1 MENDIQVYSTYLKL
15 KDSFANGNWIDNHR
29 KVFRNFE
36 KDSYSLIKRVAIK
49 SAMCHDNGKYYTEKD
64 VERLIKEERDNIEA
78 IQKII
83 NVVPLVEEVLKN
95 NNYVVTTHTDVWDFG
110 QISIFGKNR
119 ELLLEIKI
127 RFNENAEMLH
137 NNKILN
143 LEDLNTIL
151 YDAMFQELLEQS
163 QRPYKEIK

>member
-1 MENDIQVYSTYLKL
+1 M
-15 KDSFANGNWIDNHR
+15 
-29 KVFRNFE
+29 
-36 KDSYSLIKRVAIK
+36 
-49 SAMCHDNGKYYTEKD
+49 
-64 VERLIKEERDNIEA
+64 
-78 IQKII
+78 
-83 NVVPLVEEVLKN
+83 
-95 NNYVVTTHTDVWDFG
+95 TTHTDVWDFG

>member
-1 MENDIQVYSTYLKL
+1 MEKDIQVYSTYLKL

-49 SAMCHDNGKYYTEKD
+49 SAMYHDNDKYYTEKD
-64 VERLIKEERDNIEA
+64 VERLIKEERYNIEA

-83 NVVPLVEEVLKN
+83 NVVPLAEEVLKN

-110 QISIFGKNR
+110 QISVFGKNR
-119 ELLLEIKI
+119 ELLLEIEI
-127 RFNENAEMLH
+127 RFNENAEILH

-143 LEDLNTIL
+143 LEDLNTML

-163 QRPYKEIK
+163 QRPYKKIK